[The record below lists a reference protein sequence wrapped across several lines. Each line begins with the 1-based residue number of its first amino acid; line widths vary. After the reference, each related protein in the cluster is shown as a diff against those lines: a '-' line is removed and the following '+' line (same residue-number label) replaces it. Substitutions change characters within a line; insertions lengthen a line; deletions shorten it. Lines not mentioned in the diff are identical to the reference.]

1 MLCYGSSLVVLTV
14 ADDQKSVGLLLVV
27 GVFCNNVG
35 SVKYQQEEENPSTK
49 RKKRK
54 TTLSHTRLAQF

>member
-35 SVKYQQEEENPSTK
+35 SV
-49 RKKRK
+49 
-54 TTLSHTRLAQF
+54 